1 MGRMASVAD
10 VLPYSSHVEPGVIR
24 LTGGELMTTLELSGL
39 PAEGLSAD
47 DLRRHHD
54 EFERTIRSLKGPD
67 HGHFALW
74 AHQIKR
80 REIAKSPA
88 PAGSAS
94 IWERS
99 LCRARGVQEQGAYT
113 VRNYLTLIHRPP
125 PLRASRLRNAQDCA
139 RAVDSALVTHT
150 EHLAALESG
159 LMSYR
164 PSRLQVFNESGQ
176 LMSMPMRF
184 LATLLGHSHCVGLVP
199 AGPIRH
205 HLLESDWTF
214 DAQSATWSWT
224 DTSLPA
230 GCGAMLQVREYPTRT
245 APGML
250 SSLADLPIE
259 YVQSQS
265 FSPLGRQQALTTLDR
280 AKSRLWAAGD
290 RAVSQIAELDQA
302 MDALSG
308 GGLVFGEYH
317 YSLAVRAESR
327 QALETVLADARAEL
341 TRNGLVSV
349 RETHGALP
357 AYLAQFPGNWRY
369 RPRVAVISSQNAT
382 AFSAPHGEYLGKAD
396 GNPWGQAVCAFRT
409 RQGQLHHFSF
419 HPSEPG
425 RDANGELVLGNT
437 LIIGK
442 SGVGKTVLMNYLL
455 ANTLL
460 LEPRPRLFLFDKDRA
475 SRAFIERVGGR
486 YLELRYGQTPGLNPL
501 VLATD
506 PAHRGFLLQWL
517 AVLTNRS
524 EWSQLEEQELRIAL
538 DQIAL
543 AEPEHRTLTNLRV
556 LLPNRGDQCLYAALH
571 RWTKGQSL
579 GWVFDQPGDY
589 FEGETAPIIGVD
601 CTDLLNDPSI
611 RVPLVSYL
619 LFRLEQ
625 LLDGHRLIYAIDE
638 FWRILD
644 GHEELSAFIRNK
656 QKTIR
661 KQNGLGLFATQSPD
675 DALASSIASSLI
687 EQTATLLL
695 LPNPGATR
703 EEYCNGLRLSQEEF
717 ERVRSLGESSRQFLI
732 KQRGLSA
739 VCRLDLYGQSELLDV
754 LSGVSKE

>member
-1 MGRMASVAD
+1 MGRMASIAD
-10 VLPYSSHVEPGVIR
+10 VLPYSSHVEAGVIR
-24 LTGGELMTTLELSGL
+24 LTGGELMTVLELDGL
-39 PAEGLSAD
+39 PAEGMSAEE
-47 DLRRHHD
+47 LRRHHD
-54 EFERTIRSLKGPD
+54 EFERTVRSLKGPD

-80 REIAKSPA
+80 RESPNLTA
-88 PAGSAS
+88 PVGSPS

-99 LCRARGVQEQGAYT
+99 LYRARGAQAQGAFR
-113 VRNYLTLIHRPP
+113 VRNYLTLLHRPQMP
-125 PLRASRLRNAQDCA
+125 KATKLQNAADCA
-139 RAVDSALVTHT
+139 QAIDSALVTHM

-159 LMSYR
+159 LLAYR
-164 PSRLQVFNESGQ
+164 PRRLRVCDEHGHLTSI
-176 LMSMPMRF
+176 PMRF
-184 LATLLGHSHCVGLVP
+184 LAILLGHHQHVGLLP
-199 AGPIRH
+199 AGPIRN

-214 DAQSATWSWT
+214 DGQSATWSWT
-224 DTSLPA
+224 DETMPT
-230 GCGAMLQVREYPTRT
+230 GCGAMLQVREYPTQTR
-245 APGML
+245 PGLL

-265 FSPLGRQQALTTLDR
+265 FSPLGRQQALRTLDR

-317 YSLAVRAESR
+317 YSLAVRAANR

-369 RPRVAVISSQNAT
+369 RPRVAVISSQNASALT
-382 AFSAPHGEYLGKAD
+382 APHGEYLGKSE
-396 GNPWGQAVCAFRT
+396 GNPWGPAVCAFRT

-425 RDANGELVLGNT
+425 RSSIGELVLGNT

-455 ANTLL
+455 ANALL

-475 SRAFIERVGGR
+475 SRAFIERVGGK
-486 YLELRYGQTPGLNPL
+486 YLELRYGQSPGLNPL
-501 VLATD
+501 VLAGN
-506 PAHRGFLLQWL
+506 PEYRGFLLQWL
-517 AVLTNRS
+517 AVLTHRS
-524 EWSQLEEQELRIAL
+524 EWSQVEEQELRIAL
-538 DQIAL
+538 DQIAM

-556 LLPNRGDQCLYAALH
+556 LLPNRGDQSLYAALH
-571 RWTKGQSL
+571 RWTQGQSL
-579 GWVFDQPGDY
+579 GWVFDRAQDY
-589 FEGETAPIIGVD
+589 FEGEKAPIIGVD

-638 FWRILD
+638 FWRVLD
-644 GHEELSAFIRNK
+644 GHEELTAFIRNK

-675 DALASSIASSLI
+675 DALASPIASSLI
-687 EQTATLLL
+687 GQTATLLL
-695 LPNPGATR
+695 LPNPSANPD
-703 EEYCNGLRLSQEEF
+703 EYCNGLKLSREEF
-717 ERVRSLGESSRQFLI
+717 ERVRSLGETSRHFLI